1 MKYATES
8 GQLNTPVHKPFI
20 KQLQDYKQPNGRIN
34 RRCGQGEIQYRIDL
48 YKQAWEA
55 MTETE
60 LWIVCFSWRM
70 VAYPLPLPLT
80 GSTDLEAFPQ
90 LEQNPLKR
98 HSWEKNKGFSCSSEW
113 LNPAVECHYQ
123 TWLIFLQR
131 WVMSEILSL
140 QETLTSQ
147 TLVGQYTRGPRF
159 PTVKGVY
166 STKRQG
172 NSFQGR
178 DPEE

>member
-60 LWIVCFSWRM
+60 L
-70 VAYPLPLPLT
+70 
-80 GSTDLEAFPQ
+80 
-90 LEQNPLKR
+90 
-98 HSWEKNKGFSCSSEW
+98 
-113 LNPAVECHYQ
+113 
-123 TWLIFLQR
+123 
-131 WVMSEILSL
+131 
-140 QETLTSQ
+140 
-147 TLVGQYTRGPRF
+147 
-159 PTVKGVY
+159 
-166 STKRQG
+166 
-172 NSFQGR
+172 
-178 DPEE
+178 